1 MGVTLAPALRSTLV
15 AIARFFNETIPKRG
29 AGVAF
34 QTRIG
39 IEAELA
45 SRTLVHVPLN
55 DGGSVFSDLG
65 VYVRSSR
72 YLPVAVD
79 AFVRALSEE
88 IAIREAGQDSP
99 SSSTTPQRR

>member
-1 MGVTLAPALRSTLV
+1 MELALQMA
-15 AIARFFNETIPKRG
+15 KRG

-45 SRTLVHVPLN
+45 SGTLVHVPLN
-55 DGGSVFSDLG
+55 DSGSVFSDLG

-79 AFVRALSEE
+79 AFVRALAEE
-88 IAIREAGQDSP
+88 IATREAAQDADLP
-99 SSSTTPQRR
+99 ATMPKRR

>member
-1 MGVTLAPALRSTLV
+1 MELALQMA
-15 AIARFFNETIPKRG
+15 KRG

-45 SRTLVHVPLN
+45 NGTLVHVPLN

-88 IAIREAGQDSP
+88 IAIREAAQAT
-99 SSSTTPQRR
+99 SSSRTAPQQR